1 MKRYRESSRMQ
12 EKRSWVKSWTIG
24 LYHVRKELDN
34 HGIQG
39 RVCINVLL
47 TKLRKRK
54 EILESEEKM
63 VEANTE
69 ATGVLDKGNSSTSK
83 FDGNSGQK
91 LACGI
96 IARSS
101 GVFENTKR
109 ICACDGTT
117 LWDERD
123 ESKQKVCG
131 NNL

>member
-1 MKRYRESSRMQ
+1 MELSTRQ
-12 EKRSWVKSWTIG
+12 EKRSCVKKLGNWTISQIAEV
-24 LYHVRKELDN
+24 VRKELDN

-39 RVCINVLL
+39 RVYVLL

-54 EILESEEKM
+54 EIFESEQKM

-91 LACGI
+91 LTCGI

-101 GVFENTKR
+101 GVFENMKR
-109 ICACDGTT
+109 ICACDGKT
-117 LWDERD
+117 LWDE
-123 ESKQKVCG
+123 
-131 NNL
+131 